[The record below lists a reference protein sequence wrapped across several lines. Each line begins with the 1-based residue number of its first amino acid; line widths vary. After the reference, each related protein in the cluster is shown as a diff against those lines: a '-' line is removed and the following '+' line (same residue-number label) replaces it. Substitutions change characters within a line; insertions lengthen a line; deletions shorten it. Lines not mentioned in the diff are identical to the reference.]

1 MPPDPLHAN
10 AGAAYHV
17 SSMPNDPHN
26 KSIMRSLGEFVG
38 HIVRGVKEPVGDKP
52 KVVRK
57 EVEEREGA
65 PGPNGEK
72 VILRRTT
79 IDEVEV
85 RKAE

>member
-1 MPPDPLHAN
+1 ME
-10 AGAAYHV
+10 AAYHV
-17 SSMPNDPHN
+17 TPMPQNPRD

-38 HIVRGVKEPVGDKP
+38 HIVRGVKAPVGDSP
-52 KVVRK
+52 KVIRK
-57 EVEEREGA
+57 DVEEREGE
-65 PGPNGEK
+65 PGPNGER